1 MKLNAFPLLVA
12 FWVLILSLLSKWK
25 PQITLDFLLGENKT
39 EIDWKNRPLEAVT
52 IEPCWLKLGKG
63 NSWFKPQVGHF
74 NHGHLYN
81 SLQPLD
87 IFPCSNHK
95 LFSLHSCSSWISI
108 VLAFLISV
116 RTWVQGFQW
125 GRWACCGD
133 RAVKYH
139 VTSLFPLASEA
150 QGNSES
156 YASIF
161 LLD

>member
-12 FWVLILSLLSKWK
+12 FWVLIFSIWSKWK
-25 PQITLDFLLGENKT
+25 PQITLDFLLGEIKT
-39 EIDWKNRPLEAVT
+39 KIDRTNRPLEAVT
-52 IEPCWLKLGKG
+52 IEPWWLKLGKG
-63 NSWFKPQVGHF
+63 NSWFKPQVSHF
-74 NHGHLYN
+74 THGHLYN

-87 IFPCSNHK
+87 VFPCSNHK
-95 LFSLHSCSSWISI
+95 LFSLHSCSSWISV

-116 RTWVQGFQW
+116 RTWVQGFLW
-125 GRWACCGD
+125 GRQACCRD

-139 VTSLFPLASEA
+139 VTSLFSLTGEA
-150 QGNSES
+150 QENSES